1 MIDKSSK
8 SCYRRITSNLLAD
21 LINYFFLVGV
31 FLLIK
36 LVKPEIV
43 LHYAYDM
50 EHILSNFYIIM
61 DPFNIYILIAF
72 YIIT

>member
-8 SCYRRITSNLLAD
+8 SYYRKTTINLLVD
-21 LINYFFLVGV
+21 LINYFFLIGV

-43 LHYAYDM
+43 LHYAYVM

-72 YIIT
+72 YVFT